1 MLKIIR
7 QLEIPLYLL
16 IIAMM
21 VYETNLV
28 LSIILLG
35 LSMFRLVLNGWGFND
50 FYKDL
55 EDIQE
60 ESKKNRK
67 IKL

>member
-1 MLKIIR
+1 MLKIII

-21 VYETNLV
+21 VYETSIV
-28 LSIILLG
+28 LTIILLG
-35 LSMFRLVLNGWGFND
+35 LSVFRLILNGWGFND

-60 ESKKNRK
+60 KSKKTK
-67 IKL
+67 K

>member
-21 VYETNLV
+21 VYETNIV
-28 LSIILLG
+28 LTIILLG
-35 LSMFRLVLNGWGFND
+35 LSVFRLILNGWGFNE

-60 ESKKNRK
+60 KSKKTK
-67 IKL
+67 E

>member
-21 VYETNLV
+21 VYETSIV
-28 LSIILLG
+28 LTIILLG
-35 LSMFRLVLNGWGFND
+35 LSVFRLILNGWGFND

-60 ESKKNRK
+60 ESKKTK
-67 IKL
+67 K

>member
-21 VYETNLV
+21 VYETNIILT
-28 LSIILLG
+28 IILLG
-35 LSMFRLVLNGWGFND
+35 LSVFRLILNGWGFND

-60 ESKKNRK
+60 ESKKTK
-67 IKL
+67 K

>member
-21 VYETNLV
+21 VYDTNIILT
-28 LSIILLG
+28 IILLG
-35 LSMFRLVLNGWGFND
+35 LSVFRLILNGWGFND

-60 ESKKNRK
+60 ESKKTEK
-67 IKL
+67 

>member
-1 MLKIIR
+1 MLKVIR

-21 VYETNLV
+21 VYETSIV
-28 LSIILLG
+28 LTIILLG
-35 LSMFRLVLNGWGFND
+35 LSVFRLILNGWGFND

-55 EDIQE
+55 EDTQE
-60 ESKKNRK
+60 ESKKTK
-67 IKL
+67 K

>member
-21 VYETNLV
+21 VYETSIV
-28 LSIILLG
+28 LTIILLG
-35 LSMFRLVLNGWGFND
+35 LSVFRLILNGWGFND

-55 EDIQE
+55 EDTQE
-60 ESKKNRK
+60 ESKK
-67 IKL
+67 IKK

>member
-21 VYETNLV
+21 VYETSIV
-28 LSIILLG
+28 LTIILLG
-35 LSMFRLVLNGWGFND
+35 LSVFRLILNGWGFND

-60 ESKKNRK
+60 ENKNKK
-67 IKL
+67 

>member
-21 VYETNLV
+21 VYETSIV
-28 LSIILLG
+28 LTIILLG
-35 LSMFRLVLNGWGFND
+35 LSVFRLVLNGWGFND

-55 EDIQE
+55 EDTQE
-60 ESKKNRK
+60 ESKKTK
-67 IKL
+67 K

>member
-16 IIAMM
+16 VIAMM
-21 VYETNLV
+21 VYETNIV
-28 LSIILLG
+28 LTIILLG
-35 LSMFRLVLNGWGFND
+35 LSVFRLILNGWGFND

-60 ESKKNRK
+60 ESKKTEK
-67 IKL
+67 

>member
-21 VYETNLV
+21 VYETNIV
-28 LSIILLG
+28 LTIILLG
-35 LSMFRLVLNGWGFND
+35 LSVFRLILNGWGFND

-55 EDIQE
+55 EDTQE
-60 ESKKNRK
+60 ESKKTK
-67 IKL
+67 K

>member
-21 VYETNLV
+21 VYETSIV
-28 LSIILLG
+28 LTIILLG
-35 LSMFRLVLNGWGFND
+35 LSVFRLILNGWGFNE

-60 ESKKNRK
+60 KSKKTK
-67 IKL
+67 E

>member
-21 VYETNLV
+21 VYETSIV
-28 LSIILLG
+28 LTIILLG
-35 LSMFRLVLNGWGFND
+35 LSVFRLILNGWGFND

-55 EDIQE
+55 ENIQE
-60 ESKKNRK
+60 ENKNKK
-67 IKL
+67 

>member
-21 VYETNLV
+21 VYETSIV
-28 LSIILLG
+28 LTIILLG
-35 LSMFRLVLNGWGFND
+35 LSVFRLVLNGWGFND

-60 ESKKNRK
+60 KSKKTK
-67 IKL
+67 E

>member
-21 VYETNLV
+21 VYETNIV
-28 LSIILLG
+28 LTIILLG
-35 LSMFRLVLNGWGFND
+35 LSVFRLILNGWGFND
-50 FYKDL
+50 FYRDL

-60 ESKKNRK
+60 E
-67 IKL
+67 

>member
-16 IIAMM
+16 IIAVI
-21 VYETNLV
+21 VYETSLGLAIILLV
-28 LSIILLG
+28 LSV
-35 LSMFRLVLNGWGFND
+35 FRLVLNSWGFNSA
-50 FYKDL
+50 YKDL

-60 ESKKNRK
+60 ESKKTK
-67 IKL
+67 K

>member
-21 VYETNLV
+21 VYETNIV
-28 LSIILLG
+28 LTIILLG
-35 LSMFRLVLNGWGFND
+35 LSVFRLILNGWGFND

-60 ESKKNRK
+60 ESKKTK
-67 IKL
+67 K

>member
-21 VYETNLV
+21 VYETNIV
-28 LSIILLG
+28 LTIILLG
-35 LSMFRLVLNGWGFND
+35 LSVFRLILNGWGFND

-55 EDIQE
+55 EDTQE
-60 ESKKNRK
+60 ESKK
-67 IKL
+67 IKK

>member
-1 MLKIIR
+1 DMLKIIR

-21 VYETNLV
+21 VYETSIV
-28 LSIILLG
+28 LTIILLG
-35 LSMFRLVLNGWGFND
+35 LSVFRLILNGWGFND

-55 EDIQE
+55 EDTQE
-60 ESKKNRK
+60 ESKKTK
-67 IKL
+67 K

>member
-7 QLEIPLYLL
+7 ELEIPLYLL

-21 VYETNLV
+21 VYETSIV
-28 LSIILLG
+28 LTIILLG
-35 LSMFRLVLNGWGFND
+35 LSVFRLILNGWGFND

-60 ESKKNRK
+60 ESKKTEK
-67 IKL
+67 

>member
-21 VYETNLV
+21 VYETSIV
-28 LSIILLG
+28 LTIILLG
-35 LSMFRLVLNGWGFND
+35 LSVFRLVLNGWGFND

-55 EDIQE
+55 ENIQE
-60 ESKKNRK
+60 ENKNKK
-67 IKL
+67 

>member
-21 VYETNLV
+21 VYETSIV
-28 LSIILLG
+28 LTTILLG
-35 LSMFRLVLNGWGFND
+35 LSVFRLILNGWGFND

-60 ESKKNRK
+60 KSKKTK
-67 IKL
+67 K

>member
-21 VYETNLV
+21 VYETSIV
-28 LSIILLG
+28 LTIILLG
-35 LSMFRLVLNGWGFND
+35 LSVFRLVLNGWGFND

-60 ESKKNRK
+60 KSKKTK
-67 IKL
+67 K

>member
-16 IIAMM
+16 IIATM
-21 VYETNLV
+21 VYETNIILT
-28 LSIILLG
+28 IILLG
-35 LSMFRLVLNGWGFND
+35 LSVFRLILNGWGFND

-60 ESKKNRK
+60 ESKKTEK
-67 IKL
+67 

>member
-21 VYETNLV
+21 VHETNIILT
-28 LSIILLG
+28 IILLG
-35 LSMFRLVLNGWGFND
+35 LSVFRLILNGWGFND

-60 ESKKNRK
+60 ESKKTEK
-67 IKL
+67 

>member
-16 IIAMM
+16 VIAMM
-21 VYETNLV
+21 VYETNIV
-28 LSIILLG
+28 LTIILLG
-35 LSMFRLVLNGWGFND
+35 LSVFRLILNGWGFNG

-55 EDIQE
+55 EDTQE
-60 ESKKNRK
+60 ESKKTK
-67 IKL
+67 K

>member
-16 IIAMM
+16 IIAVM
-21 VYETNLV
+21 VYETSLGLAIILLV
-28 LSIILLG
+28 LSV
-35 LSMFRLVLNGWGFND
+35 FRLVLNSWGFNSA
-50 FYKDL
+50 YKDL

-60 ESKKNRK
+60 ESKKSK
-67 IKL
+67 K

>member
-21 VYETNLV
+21 VHETNIV
-28 LSIILLG
+28 LTIILLG
-35 LSMFRLVLNGWGFND
+35 LSVFRLILNGWGFND

-55 EDIQE
+55 EDTQE
-60 ESKKNRK
+60 ESKK
-67 IKL
+67 IKK